1 MRNICSFLLFLQA
14 PLNILIKQSL
24 ILEDLWRCLGLA
36 KKRKVKM
43 KLGTE
48 HDKNIRQEEM
58 VA

>member
-14 PLNILIKQSL
+14 PLNMLTTRSL
-24 ILEDLWRCLGLA
+24 VLEDLWRCLRMA

-43 KLGTE
+43 SLGRE

>member
-1 MRNICSFLLFLQA
+1 MRNILPFLLFLQA
-14 PLNILIKQSL
+14 PLNTLNTDSL
-24 ILEDLWRCLGLA
+24 LLEDLWRCLGLA

>member
-1 MRNICSFLLFLQA
+1 MGNILPFLLFLQA
-14 PLNILIKQSL
+14 PLNRLTTGSL
-24 ILEDLWRCLGLA
+24 HLEDLWRCLGLA

-48 HDKNIRQEEM
+48 HDKNIKQEEV